1 MTCCYG
7 KYSYLIN
14 FKYVI
19 FGFFFKM
26 MQDLYCDK
34 TLFIENEID
43 QTYLYL
49 MRIKI
54 RIVIMKNGTEVANK
68 LFYNSAIPLQGLY
81 PM

>member
-1 MTCCYG
+1 MIFFILKRNG
-7 KYSYLIN
+7 
-14 FKYVI
+14 VI
-19 FGFFFKM
+19 MEKIT
-26 MQDLYCDK
+26 LPK
-34 TLFIENEID
+34 TKRHFEED